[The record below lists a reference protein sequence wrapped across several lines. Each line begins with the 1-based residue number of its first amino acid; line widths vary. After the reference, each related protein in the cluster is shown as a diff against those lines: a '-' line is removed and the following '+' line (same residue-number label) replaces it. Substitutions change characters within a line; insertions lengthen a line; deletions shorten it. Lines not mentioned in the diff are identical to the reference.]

1 MPELNS
7 PIRDPRAVAADL
19 VQLAEVAEAQCVPLN
34 PGRVARLA
42 VEALAGVVAVLDAAG
57 VLQDVAYLWEPEP
70 APAPA
75 PSEPTPGG

>member
-1 MPELNS
+1 MPQQT
-7 PIRDPRAVAADL
+7 PIRDPRDVAQDL
-19 VQLAEVAEAQCVPLN
+19 VRLAEESERYAVPLN

-57 VLQDVAYLWEPEP
+57 VLAEASYLWEP

-75 PSEPTPGG
+75 PAPDQGA